1 MKIYLV
7 GGAVRDELLGLT
19 PNERDWVVVGE
30 SKASMIEK
38 GFIPVGQFFPVYL
51 HPKTK
56 EEYALAR
63 LERSTGPGYGDFDFD
78 TAPHVSL
85 EEDLQ
90 RRDLTINAIAKND
103 EGEFIDPYGGI
114 DDLNERVLRHVSP
127 AFSEDPLRVL
137 RIARLKAQLAPF
149 DFSIA
154 DATFELCCNMVEQN
168 DLSALAPERVF
179 IELKKALE
187 SHRPSAFFSALAQFG
202 ALEKL
207 LPALSAVDPTVLDP
221 FFPTAPI
228 TRFARLCAEAPRL
241 AKVPFPK
248 VALPKTWLAL
258 ANMCNRYAAQLIQ
271 IERTDVESVMTLL
284 TAVDARRH
292 PDRFK
297 AALDVAGG
305 LTNDGAS
312 WQSRRSLWL
321 SCLEALLQPIE
332 PTDMDNTKDQATQIR
347 ALQQSRIASA
357 LNREPV

>member
-1 MKIYLV
+1 MDIYLV
-7 GGAVRDELLGLT
+7 GGAVRDELLGLE

-30 SKASMIEK
+30 SKASMIKK

-78 TAPHVSL
+78 IAPHVSL
-85 EEDLQ
+85 EEDLK

-103 EGEFIDPYGGI
+103 QGEFIDPYGGI
-114 DDLNERVLRHVSP
+114 SDLHARILRHVSP

-137 RIARLKAQLAPF
+137 RIARLTAQLAPF

-154 DATFELCCNMVEQN
+154 DATFELCFNMVDQN
-168 DLSALAPERVF
+168 DLSALAPERIF

-187 SHRPSAFFSALAQFG
+187 SHRPSAFFNTLAQFG

-207 LPALSAVDPTVLDP
+207 MPALSAVDPTVLDT
-221 FFPTAPI
+221 FSPTDPI
-228 TRFARLCAEAPRL
+228 TRFARLCAEAPLL
-241 AKVPFPK
+241 AKAAFPQ

-258 ANMCNRYAAQLIQ
+258 ANICNRYSPQLIHPQ
-271 IERTDVESVMTLL
+271 RPDAESVMTLL

-292 PDRFK
+292 PDRFR

-305 LTNDGAS
+305 LTTHAVS

-321 SCLEALLQPIE
+321 SCLDALLQPIA
-332 PTDMDNTKDQATQIR
+332 PTDLNEPKDQAIQIR
-347 ALQQSRIASA
+347 ALQQRRIASA
-357 LNREPV
+357 LNREPT